1 MSRVKVLTLV
11 AALTVCLPAAAFE
24 VLDVEEPI
32 SVNGQVFPYMYY
44 DLTEDTEVFY
54 FELGR
59 ARLDFNAMVTDNV
72 GFEVRVEAAREYRY
86 YLNVPEGYPDEPP
99 TLARTP
105 GSYTIHVRHAF
116 MDVGGLMPDQHI
128 YGGMIATPW
137 NNYENHI
144 WGWRMLRPV
153 AVTEQGY
160 LPVADLGLGFA
171 GKFLGGKLDHHFTF
185 TNGGGYTHIETS
197 KGKNIDYRFSVMPF
211 SPHTVMGG
219 FSANI
224 LLHYGNLM
232 DDPRPEDLAY
242 GFLAGL
248 ENDFVNFGA
257 GYFRRKMDVTVGGT
271 TNEVKDYFITGYG
284 WVKLPHHL
292 HIVGRFDMIDP
303 NADVD
308 DDGYNDIL
316 FGFGLDFAGGHC
328 RIMPNFRTTMYQDD
342 TTNTKGF
349 YLNGEI
355 NTF

>member
-11 AALTVCLPAAAFE
+11 AALMVSLPAVAFE

-32 SVNGQVFPYMYY
+32 SVDGQVFTHMFY
-44 DLTEDTEVFY
+44 DLTEGSDVFE

-59 ARLDFNAMVTDNV
+59 ARLDFKGKATEDV
-72 GFEVRVEAAREYRY
+72 GFEVRVEAAREYGLEQMPPERTGRY
-86 YLNVPEGYPDEPP
+86 TV
-99 TLARTP
+99 
-105 GSYTIHVRHAF
+105 HVRHAF
-116 MDVGGLMPDQHI
+116 MDVGGLIPEHHI

-137 NNYENHI
+137 NCYETKI

-153 AVTEQGY
+153 AATEQGY
-160 LPVADLGLGFA
+160 YHVADLGLGFG
-171 GKFLGGKLDHHFTF
+171 GKFLGGKLDHHLTF
-185 TNGGGYTHIETS
+185 TNGEGYRCVEMT
-197 KGKNIDYRFSVMPF
+197 KGKDIDYRFSIMPF

-219 FSANI
+219 FSANV

-248 ENDFVNFGA
+248 EHDFINFGA
-257 GYFRRKMDVTVGGT
+257 GYFRRTMDTTVG
-271 TNEVKDYFITGYG
+271 EVDDYFITAYG
-284 WVKLPHHL
+284 WVKMPHHL
-292 HIVGRFDMIDP
+292 HIVGRFDMVDP
-303 NADVD
+303 NADLD
-308 DDGYNDIL
+308 DNGYNDIL

-328 RIMPNFRTTMYQDD
+328 KIMPNFRTRMYQADLTD
-342 TTNTKGF
+342 FRGF